1 MKLEVIPI
9 NQDLNWIADTY
20 PIVPAKQAPPAW
32 WKTIKRDSN
41 YESLANSGNIKT
53 CPAIRDIINYG
64 YIMPSWSWLEFTRTE
79 DDILWQ
85 IGQGPLPTALDG
97 HSQYQ
102 IEGSPV
108 TPLVGG
114 GAFKLVSPWQFKTP
128 PGWGVIFNDP
138 FWHYED
144 RPIKFLSGLVRTDA
158 YGQVNFPFEINRPM
172 EVGEVLQVTE
182 GTPLIHISVVPID
195 DTFELDVV
203 KATEQT
209 DQIFR
214 DEAASVIATSRLYY
228 DKAVK
233 EFDNDRSTR

>member
-9 NQDLNWIADTY
+9 YQDLNWIVDAH

-32 WKTIKRDSN
+32 WKTLKRDSN
-41 YESLANSGNIKT
+41 YVSLANSGNIKT

-108 TPLVGG
+108 T
-114 GAFKLVSPWQFKTP
+114 
-128 PGWGVIFNDP
+128 
-138 FWHYED
+138 
-144 RPIKFLSGLVRTDA
+144 LS
-158 YGQVNFPFEINRPM
+158 
-172 EVGEVLQVTE
+172 
-182 GTPLIHISVVPID
+182 LIHI
-195 DTFELDVV
+195 
-203 KATEQT
+203 
-209 DQIFR
+209 
-214 DEAASVIATSRLYY
+214 
-228 DKAVK
+228 
-233 EFDNDRSTR
+233 